1 MFWVVSGVGGKGN
14 GAFIC
19 PESGW
24 CAALEGGHTFKQGA
38 TGTLKG
44 IIKGRGKLRTFDRI
58 LLKCLKRTC
67 T

>member
-1 MFWVVSGVGGKGN
+1 MFWVASGVGGKGN

-38 TGTLKG
+38 SGTVMDGVAGTG
-44 IIKGRGKLRTFDRI
+44 
-58 LLKCLKRTC
+58 
-67 T
+67 